1 MQAALHFRHAAG
13 FCPSRKHT
21 LKFTKYTRLWMALP
35 KAPCYNLRRD
45 TLRNCMKGASLLLHT
60 VHLSAH
66 GYEADILPERGANLA
81 ALTRPA
87 LGLS

>member
-1 MQAALHFRHAAG
+1 M
-13 FCPSRKHT
+13 
-21 LKFTKYTRLWMALP
+21 
-35 KAPCYNLRRD
+35 
-45 TLRNCMKGASLLLHT
+45 LHT

-87 LGLS
+87 LGLSSVRTPASLDVVYNGESLFVGHSDPAAAQPHFRGAVHF